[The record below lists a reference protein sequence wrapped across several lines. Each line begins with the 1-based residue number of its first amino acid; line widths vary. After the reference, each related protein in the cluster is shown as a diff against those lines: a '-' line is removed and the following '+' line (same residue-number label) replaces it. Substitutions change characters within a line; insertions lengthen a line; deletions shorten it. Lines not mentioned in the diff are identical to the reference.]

1 MAHYETLA
9 RLARAHG
16 NTAAATPDGAA
27 VQLVLV
33 DLDGR
38 VEVETVMVRTLA
50 ELLAV
55 LGY

>member
-1 MAHYETLA
+1 MAIYA
-9 RLARAHG
+9 RLVEIARAHG

-33 DLDGR
+33 DLAGR

-50 ELLAV
+50 ELLAA